1 MIETIMNVSLVVM
14 LTLVVIVVACVAI
27 GLAMEDTE
35 TFQEIDRRI
44 AGKLKRRRR
53 NDRTD

>member
-14 LTLVVIVVACVAI
+14 LTTTVVVVACMAI
-27 GLAMEDTE
+27 GLAMENTE

-44 AGKLKRRRR
+44 AGKLKGRRR